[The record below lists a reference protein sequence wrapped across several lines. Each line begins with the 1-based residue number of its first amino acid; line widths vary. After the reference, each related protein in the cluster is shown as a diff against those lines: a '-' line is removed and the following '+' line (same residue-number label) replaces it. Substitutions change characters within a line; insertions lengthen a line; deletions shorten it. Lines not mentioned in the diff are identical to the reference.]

1 MTSSNNQTWLQQEAQ
16 NIQNNAQ
23 VSMEEARQI
32 LKQRILDYAT
42 NNNITE
48 EEAIVH
54 YSKLRKNT
62 KSKTV

>member
-1 MTSSNNQTWLQQEAQ
+1 MTSSNNQTWLKQEAQ

-23 VSMEEARQI
+23 VSMEEAQQI
-32 LKQRILDYAT
+32 LKQRIMDYAT

>member
-1 MTSSNNQTWLQQEAQ
+1 MTSCYNQTWLKQEAQ

-23 VSMEEARQI
+23 VSMEEAQQI
-32 LKQRILDYAT
+32 LKQRIMDYAT